1 MPTLIRR
8 LTPNGLEPVDYEADS
23 LNDAARFEPD
33 DGVYTV
39 TNTFETTKVL
49 KLNAHLDRMED
60 SARRAD
66 IPLVLDRP
74 RLRAVLRQVIL
85 EAGYGD
91 VRFRVTVSRQNP
103 EAFILTVE
111 PFKPLSPVL
120 IEQGVRVIT
129 APNSARSNPAAKTTD
144 WMHQRQ
150 AIADRLTA
158 GLYDAILL
166 DENGF
171 MLEGLSSNFY
181 AIINGELRTA
191 GAGVLPGIAQQ
202 IVFEIAPGI
211 LPLRRDAPHI
221 DDLPQIEEAF
231 ITSSSRGIVPVVE
244 IDDYTLGDGTPGAKT
259 KALRTV
265 YQAWVDDHLEEL

>member
-1 MPTLIRR
+1 MPTLIRH

-49 KLNAHLDRMED
+49 KLDAHLDRMED

-66 IPLVLDRP
+66 IPLALDRP
-74 RLRAVLRQVIL
+74 RLRTALRDVIL

-91 VRFRVTVSRQNP
+91 ARFRVTVSRQQP
-103 EAFILTVE
+103 DTFILTVE
-111 PFKPLSPVL
+111 PFKPLSSAL
-120 IEQGVRVIT
+120 TEQGVRVIT

-144 WMHQRQ
+144 WMHQRE
-150 AIADRLTA
+150 AIAKSLSA
-158 GLYDAILL
+158 GVYDAILL
-166 DENGF
+166 DENGL

-181 AIINGELRTA
+181 AVINSELRTA
-191 GAGVLPGIAQQ
+191 GTGVLPGIAQQ
-202 IVFEIAPGI
+202 IVFDVAPGI
-211 LPLRRDAPHI
+211 LSLRKDAPHI
-221 DDLPQIEEAF
+221 DELPHVEEAF

-244 IDDYTLGDGTPGAKT
+244 IDGHVLGDGIPGVKT
-259 KALRTV
+259 KALRTA
-265 YQAWVDDHLEEL
+265 YQAWVEDHLEEL